1 MKYEL
6 CPDVALVT
14 ICNEHFLVAASEAR
28 GKVPHLLGVT
38 APGAYFWGLLER
50 HLPGADIIRQAAK
63 DYSVSQRTAETAFH
77 QFADSLQEQGY
88 LTVFDENV

>member
-50 HLPGADIIRQAAK
+50 HLPVADIIRQAAK
-63 DYSVSQRTAETAFH
+63 DYREQPKQHSTNLPIVCKSKAISQCLMKMY
-77 QFADSLQEQGY
+77 DI
-88 LTVFDENV
+88 